1 MFSLERF
8 RNLIGKLLH
17 LNDTPKRIALAFAI
31 GVFIGFS
38 PPTGLHA
45 ALALVLAW
53 IIGLNKVIMV
63 LGTFVNNPWTL
74 VPIYGSCLWIGLHLY
89 GEHRIPP
96 MDWSSV
102 MPGNLIHHFE
112 DAGAQGES
120 LLAALTST
128 AVYFIGQFRSV
139 RSCLDWSPA
148 SRLISSSTRRSSNIA
163 RFASIPAVAIPS
175 NKTNNV
181 IVSRPHDVP
190 FLIIRC
196 NHVR

>member
-128 AVYFIGQFRSV
+128 AVYFIGQFRSY
-139 RSCLDWSPA
+139 
-148 SRLISSSTRRSSNIA
+148 
-163 RFASIPAVAIPS
+163 F
-175 NKTNNV
+175 
-181 IVSRPHDVP
+181 VP
-190 FLIIRC
+190 FLIGTIVLGLVASIAAYFVVHSAIVEYRKIREHSRGR
-196 NHVR
+196 NPVE